1 MPAGCGLRAFFV
13 PATGIPP
20 AVTCLWRA
28 GWVRFTPLHIWRG
41 ISCLIRPPCM
51 KSLFTVDEYIF
62 HDVIY
67 IFTDVEYMFNDV
79 K

>member
-1 MPAGCGLRAFFV
+1 
-13 PATGIPP
+13 
-20 AVTCLWRA
+20 
-28 GWVRFTPLHIWRG
+28 
-41 ISCLIRPPCM
+41 M
-51 KSLFTVDEYIF
+51 KSLFTVGEYIF